1 MGNKY
6 VNRSRISEAKF
17 RELVKLFV
25 LDLTATQIAE
35 LSGLNRNTVNRY
47 ITGIRQQIA
56 DYCEASF
63 PFPLNSGFK
72 RVKELNQKCVGVS
85 ESQGRICTVLFE
97 RKEAMDDIKSNGPLT
112 SHLDLIID
120 IEKSERIWCP
130 QSDRSKKKSVDGFW
144 GYLKT
149 RLEKFKGIHSQTY
162 FLHLKESEF
171 RFNKEKDELYQ
182 LILKI
187 IRNKPLF

>member
-25 LDLTATQIAE
+25 LDLTATQMAE

-47 ITGIRQQIA
+47 LRGIRQRIA

-63 PFPLNSGFK
+63 PFPLGSGFTETE
-72 RVKELNQKCVGVS
+72 ELTQKCVGIL
-85 ESQGRICTVLFE
+85 EREGRICTVLFE
-97 RKEAMDDIKSNGPLT
+97 RKAAMDNINSNGPLAL
-112 SHLDLIID
+112 HIDLIID
-120 IEKSERIWCP
+120 VEESERIWSP
-130 QSDRSKKKSVDGFW
+130 QNNKSKKKSVDGFW

-171 RFNKEKDELYQ
+171 RFNKDKDELYQ

-187 IRNKPLF
+187 VRNKPLF